1 MKGLSRVLS
10 NDSTFGR
17 ICTLLGTIIVTN
29 LLFVVSLLPVITA
42 GAGLCG
48 LYYSM
53 LKLVR
58 YKEINPFS
66 EFWHGFRDNFKKGT
80 LAELAVVALLAFLL
94 LDVRICSFMTGAA
107 RYCVIVVYGA
117 IIALAVIAMYLFP
130 VIATF
135 NGRLRELVKYS
146 LYFAV
151 NNLPGTLIIAFLNV
165 VPLLLTYVYAAWLP
179 LWAFLWC
186 MCGFSVIALCNSRI
200 MMKRFARHLEPL
212 EEDEQL
218 LADQKKILEEM
229 RKLEG

>member
-10 NDSTFGR
+10 NESAFGR
-17 ICTLLGTIIVTN
+17 LCTLLGTIIVTN
-29 LLFVVSLLPVITA
+29 LLFIVSLLPIITA

-66 EFWHGFRDNFKKGT
+66 EFWHGFRDNFKKAT
-80 LAELAVVALLAFLL
+80 LAELAIAALLVFLL
-94 LDVRICSFMTGAA
+94 VDVRICSFMTGSL

-117 IIALAVIAMYLFP
+117 LIALAIIAMYLFP
-130 VIATF
+130 VMATF
-135 NGRLRELVKYS
+135 NGRLRDLVKDS

-151 NNLPGTLIIAFLNV
+151 NNLPGTIVIAFLNV
-165 VPLLLTYVYAAWLP
+165 VPMLLTYLNQPMLP
-179 LWAFLWC
+179 LSAFLWC
-186 MCGFSVIALCNSRI
+186 LCGFAVIALCNSRI
-200 MMKRFARHLEPL
+200 MMRRFQRYLDPL
-212 EEDEQL
+212 EEDEDA
-218 LADQKKILEEM
+218 ADQKKILEEM